1 MNPILRKLADL
12 LTRVRLPRE
21 PISPSW
27 LQLVGRQVPL
37 IARLPTA
44 DQDRLYHIMQL
55 FVKEVPFEGCGGL
68 ELREEI
74 RVTIAAQAC
83 LLLLKMPS
91 PVCSCVRRG
100 QRLSGGVRAE
110 GTSLAA
116 RGRIAGT
123 AFSEAT

>member
-83 LLLLKMPS
+83 LLLLKMPY
-91 PVCSCVRRG
+91 PRYARVRRVLG
-100 QRLSGGVRAE
+100 LSGRVRAE
-110 GTSLAA
+110 NPALV
-116 RGRIAGT
+116 
-123 AFSEAT
+123 

>member
-12 LTRVRLPRE
+12 LTRVRLPSE

-27 LQLVGRQVPL
+27 LQLVGRQLPL

-83 LLLLKMPS
+83 LLLLKMPY
-91 PVCSCVRRG
+91 PRYARVRRVLG
-100 QRLSGGVRAE
+100 LSGRVRAE
-110 GTSLAA
+110 NPALV
-116 RGRIAGT
+116 
-123 AFSEAT
+123 